1 MRASLFSIL
10 ALVGA
15 VVVSACGSSGSSN
28 NGGSSSGGGGGS
40 GGGSGSS
47 GGGSGG
53 GSGSSSGAVP
63 LDAAAPDGDI
73 ITTPDAGGGTSAY
86 TVQFGPIQVSPGEEN
101 TQCIVV
107 PLGNTGSIHVGQIHD
122 LLGTASHH
130 MILYKVAAQATQ
142 ATPFACQPFQGALNP
157 ANGNPLIISQKADD
171 TLTLPQGVAFTLDPN
186 QMVRLEMHY
195 INANPTQTV
204 TLVTTSTLTTIPDAD
219 YKYDASF
226 LFIGDPQITIPPNA
240 TFTTGEQYFALPA
253 QYNSSIFFALPD
265 DYAQSQFFAITG
277 HEHQLGTDV
286 TVSLAADANDP
297 GTPIYDVPGWLW
309 SEPATVTADPPFT
322 VPSGGGFRFTCNWT
336 NTTDETVKFGESAN
350 NEMCFFWAYYF
361 PSQGASVCF
370 TSGGLSACCPG
381 ASPLCSQF

>member
-40 GGGSGSS
+40 GGS
-47 GGGSGG
+47 GGGSGGSSGG

-86 TVQFGPIQVSPGEEN
+86 TVQFGPIQVAPGKEN

-107 PLGNTGSIHVGQIHD
+107 PLGNAASIHVGQIHD

-142 ATPFACQPFQGALNP
+142 ATPFDCQPFQGALNP
-157 ANGNPLIISQKADD
+157 SNGNPLIISQKADD

-240 TFTTGEQYFALPA
+240 TFTTGSQYFALPA
-253 QYNSSIFFALPD
+253 KYNSSNFFAV
-265 DYAQSQFFAITG
+265 TG
-277 HEHQLGTDV
+277 HEHHLGTEV
-286 TVSLAADANDP
+286 QVWNASQGSSAPGSL
-297 GTPIYDVPGWLW
+297 IYTSTSW
-309 SEPATVTADPPFT
+309 SDPPVTTFT
-322 VPSGGGFRFTCNWT
+322 PPFQIPAGGGFKFQCNWD
-336 NTTDETVKFGESAN
+336 NTTSSQVNFGESAN
-350 NEMCFFWAYYF
+350 DEMCFFWAYYF

-381 ASPLCSQF
+381 VSPLCSQF